1 MKIQDEFS
9 IELRTRI
16 DGLFVIGENAPGD
29 GDNGAPIASDLDLQ
43 NDLQFEWQD
52 MKEGIL
58 SISIKRGVDSY
69 TGALPLPIPS
79 VGVMHIRTVNKSFDP
94 NYNRFMEPKS
104 KVRLKRG
111 DEIIFQGRINNLAVD
126 YRSDKDK
133 PLITFDVMDPI
144 SELQQAT
151 TELNNIQ
158 THGTQ
163 NWTNRI
169 ETLFTNAKKQDY
181 QIWQRNV
188 VGGGTTKHGYW
199 KDQKTLWEALVLASD
214 TEGALIYYS
223 KDNVLNC
230 YASGAL
236 PTGTLLMSFDNT
248 DPTKFGYKNIGI
260 DYSVSSTINEVQA
273 NNEYGVYKSEWDPD
287 AVPEGFSEGDF
298 YTPGAFKTVEEVR
311 VEPLTIKR
319 KQAMIN
325 RYGTNALNA
334 KTNFNVQDGED
345 VYISWATSILEK
357 WKKPTPLVNSIEW
370 DAKKSLQK
378 AASGEIL
385 DRVNVKHYTENFTYE
400 EQLTII
406 GIQHEINAGDNSWK
420 VKYILFPR
428 SKFI

>member
-1 MKIQDEFS
+1 MIQVEFD
-9 IELRTRI
+9 IELRTKI
-16 DGLFVIGENAPGD
+16 DGLFIIGENAPGD
-29 GDNGAPIASDLDLQ
+29 GGNGAPIASDLDLQ
-43 NDLQFEWQD
+43 NDLQYEWVD

-58 SISIKRGVDSY
+58 AIRIRRGVDAY

-79 VGVMHIRTVNKSFDP
+79 VGVMNIRTTNKAFDP
-94 NYNRFMEPKS
+94 NYNRFMEPKA
-104 KVRLKRG
+104 KVRLRRG
-111 DEIIFQGRINNLAVD
+111 TEVIFQGRINNLAVD

-151 TELNNIQ
+151 TELNSIQ
-158 THGTQ
+158 THGNQTWTQ
-163 NWTNRI
+163 RI

-181 QIWQRNV
+181 QVWQRNV
-188 VGGGTTKHGYW
+188 SGGGTTKHGFW
-199 KDQKTLWEALVLASD
+199 KDSKTLWEALVLASD
-214 TEGALIYYS
+214 TEGALIYYD

-230 YASGAL
+230 YASGVI

-248 DPTKFGYKNIGI
+248 DPSKFGYKNIGI

-287 AVPEGFSEGDF
+287 AVPEGLGEGDL
-298 YTPGAFKTVEEVR
+298 YNPGAFVTVEEVKS
-311 VEPLTIKR
+311 EPLPIKR

-325 RYGTNALNA
+325 RYGTHALNVN
-334 KTNFNVQDGED
+334 TNFNVQDGD
-345 VYISWATSILEK
+345 DIYVSWATGILEK

-370 DAKKSLQK
+370 DATKDLTK
-378 AASGEIL
+378 AASAEIL
-385 DRVNVKHYTENFTYE
+385 DRVNVKHYTQNFTYD

-406 GIQHEINAGDNSWK
+406 GIQHELLAADNSWK

-428 SKFI
+428 SRFI